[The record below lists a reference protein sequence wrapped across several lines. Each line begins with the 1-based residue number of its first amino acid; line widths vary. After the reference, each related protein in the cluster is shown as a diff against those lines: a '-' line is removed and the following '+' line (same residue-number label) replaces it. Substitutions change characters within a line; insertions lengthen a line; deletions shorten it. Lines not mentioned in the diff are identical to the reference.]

1 MIEVVL
7 IKNLPIDEPALV
19 QHISL
24 LGESVQHLGC
34 PLAELRGSAGIDP
47 IAYGYDGG
55 QRVELIAIGF
65 SVIRTCAKFA
75 QVRISLKF
83 LTKFCIL
90 N

>member
-75 QVRISLKF
+75 QVRISL
-83 LTKFCIL
+83 
-90 N
+90 